1 MADAPMD
8 DGDVELER
16 RVEAEVARRAEAE
29 AELTRRVEAARA
41 DMRAQL
47 EGEWRGR
54 VENAD
59 RGLGGAAQAA
69 PPPPRNFANY
79 VARPSRYD
87 GRAQSLNDWLFT
99 FKLSLRATGVE
110 PESEEAIVT
119 AATYLDK
126 DAIGWWRHLSDRM
139 DLGNEPRINTWS
151 AFCAAITARF
161 QVVDEDRHAR
171 IALTQLR
178 QTGTVRAYL
187 QEFQRLSLLAPG
199 SNERDQVVRFTLGL
213 RGDVR
218 MEVDRGHPTT
228 ILAAMTLADEAE
240 SRLHGY
246 RSNPQPA
253 WNQPRRNYNQGATNM
268 ELGAMSTAA
277 GRGRPSGRGG
287 RPQGRGGQRPAMQRG
302 NAAKGYAGGQNIMTN
317 IRCYNCGKMGHI
329 ARNCGEAQRPQQ
341 GNAQA
346 RA

>member
-16 RVEAEVARRAEAE
+16 RVEAEVARRVEADV
-29 AELTRRVEAARA
+29 ELGRRVEAARA
-41 DMRAQL
+41 DMRAQM

-59 RGLGGAAQAA
+59 RGLGGAAQTA

-79 VARPSRYD
+79 VAHPARYD

-99 FKLSLRATGVE
+99 FKLFLRATGVE

-246 RSNPQPA
+246 RSNPQLA

-268 ELGAMSTAA
+268 ELGAMSAAA

-287 RPQGRGGQRPAMQRG
+287 RPQGRGGRPS
-302 NAAKGYAGGQNIMTN
+302 Y
-317 IRCYNCGKMGHI
+317 
-329 ARNCGEAQRPQQ
+329 QQ
-341 GNAQA
+341 GPPRSGGPPNVKCWNCNKLGHLSRDCREPRRQQQQENAPA